1 MKITHDLIFGLAGSV
16 LSSRFDEAKRT
27 PECHKEW
34 WALCTS
40 EHPFVAIA
48 APRGHA
54 KSTSITHCYS
64 LACLLFQDRRFEL
77 IVSDTWQ
84 QAVMFLRDIY
94 TELTENEALIDM
106 FNDGQ
111 PFTFVKDAEDDIIVV
126 GKNGHKFRV
135 MARGAEQ
142 KIRGLKWDG
151 MRPDLIVCDDLE
163 NDEIVLNSE
172 RREKFKKWF
181 TGALVPCRSDR
192 GIIRVVGT
200 ILHMDSLL
208 ENLMPKR
215 QDRTYTREDDLKLFS
230 IKKVTPKSGWVS
242 VKYKAHNSDLSM
254 ILWPEKWP
262 KDKLIAERQKYIDIG
277 NPEGYSQEYLN
288 EPIDESRA
296 YFRRGDLLPMD
307 ETARKLPKRMY
318 AAVDFAISEL
328 ERRDFTA
335 IVIGGMDEY
344 GILHIVDVIKE
355 RMDAYAIID
364 NMIAV
369 QNKYHPDVFT
379 VEAGAIEKALG
390 PFLKAEMFKRGG
402 EFLNLLPLVPTKDK
416 ESRARSMQARV
427 RSGGVRF
434 DKDTDWWPDFEQEV
448 LTFPRGVHNDQ
459 VDALAWLGL
468 TLDRM
473 LTGPTVQDL
482 EEEFYD
488 EKLQQHDS
496 RDEGRNSV
504 TGY

>member
-1 MKITHDLIFGLAGSV
+1 
-16 LSSRFDEAKRT
+16 
-27 PECHKEW
+27 
-34 WALCTS
+34 
-40 EHPFVAIA
+40 
-48 APRGHA
+48 
-54 KSTSITHCYS
+54 
-64 LACLLFQDRRFEL
+64 
-77 IVSDTWQ
+77 
-84 QAVMFLRDIY
+84 MFLRDIY
-94 TELTENEALIDM
+94 TELTENEALIDT
-106 FNDGQ
+106 FNDGV
-111 PFTFVKDAEDDIIVV
+111 PFTFTKDAEDDIIVV

-215 QDRTYTREDDLKLFS
+215 QDRKYTREDDLKLYS
-230 IKKVTPKSGWVS
+230 IKTVNARSGWVS
-242 VKYKAHNSDLSM
+242 VKYRAHNFDLSQ
-254 ILWPEKWP
+254 ILWSEKWP
-262 KDKLIAERQKYIDIG
+262 KEKLIAERQKYIDIG

-307 ETARKLPKRMY
+307 DIARKLPKRMY

-328 ERRDFTA
+328 ERRDYTA

-344 GILHIVDVIKE
+344 GVLHIVDVIKD
-355 RMDAYAIID
+355 RMDAHEIIEQ
-364 NMIAV
+364 MLAV

-416 ESRARSMQARV
+416 ESRARSMQARI

-434 DKDTDWWPDFEQEV
+434 DKDTDWWPDFEQE
-448 LTFPRGVHNDQ
+448 LMTFPRGVHNDQ
-459 VDALAWLGL
+459 VDAMAWLGL

-473 LTGPTVQDL
+473 IEAPNAMEAEDDL
-482 EEEFYD
+482 YEDKVHKSGSHE
-488 EKLQQHDS
+488 
-496 RDEGRNSV
+496 EGRNMV